1 MITSDSSVLTQFH
14 SLHLQLR
21 LIKDNINRLARAHLV
36 NIHAVLLVC
45 QRHHDPLGDVGEPPG
60 QGIHRPP
67 ASHLRVRGWEGGG
80 GGGRAQHL
88 REREAD
94 GRYEV

>member
-1 MITSDSSVLTQFH
+1 MITILVTPHYSVLTQFH

-36 NIHAVLLVC
+36 NIHAVLLVS

-60 QGIHRPP
+60 QGVHRAP
-67 ASHLRVRGWEGGG
+67 ARHLRVAGRGGG
-80 GGGRAQHL
+80 GGAEHL
-88 REREAD
+88 RERQAD
-94 GRYEV
+94 R